1 MPSTGV
7 FSATYRFFC
16 ISVVNTLV
24 LICTTYP
31 FFPYICSKR
40 ISFNMYNIPVL
51 FRFSVV
57 NILILYE
64 QTRCIPLYS
73 GSKLWL

>member
-1 MPSTGV
+1 MASTGV
-7 FSATYRFFC
+7 LSATYRFFC
-16 ISVVNTLV
+16 ISVVNILV

-31 FFPYICSKR
+31 FFPYFCSKH

-51 FRFSVV
+51 VRFSVV
-57 NILILYE
+57 NILISYE
-64 QTRCIPLYS
+64 QTRYIPLYS